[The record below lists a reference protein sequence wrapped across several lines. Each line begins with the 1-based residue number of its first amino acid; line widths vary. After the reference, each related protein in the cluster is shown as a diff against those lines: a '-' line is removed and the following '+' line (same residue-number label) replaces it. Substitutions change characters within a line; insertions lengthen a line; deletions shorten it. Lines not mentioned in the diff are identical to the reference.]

1 MKTIL
6 SIIAA
11 SLLLALPAYADDTHQ
26 HGEKAGPAAAAKAP
40 AAAQPLQKMQANVRK
55 MQAQLA
61 RIGKA
66 KSEEAR
72 HKLLAEHLQTLQ
84 ENMMLG
90 KEMAD
95 GDSCAMM
102 HGDAG
107 MMGHQGMGMME
118 QSGGMMGKGSGMT
131 GQGGGMA
138 ERMQQMEK
146 RMDMM
151 QMMMEQMGKTQP
163 APAK

>member
-66 KSEEAR
+66 RSEEAR
-72 HKLLAEHLQTLQ
+72 HRLLAEHLQTLQ

-90 KEMAD
+90 KEIAD
-95 GDSCAMM
+95 GESCAMM

-107 MMGHQGMGMME
+107 MMGHQGV
-118 QSGGMMGKGSGMT
+118 GMMGQSGGMT